1 MNLKQFSIEIDRIF
15 SSSNL
20 LEQFIVDI
28 ESFYK
33 ALDDMAM
40 PLFLIKPI
48 ILKVIKKKSS
58 FKVKKSFYQ
67 TFVEI
72 AKKNRSN
79 AFTKSCEQASVS
91 LEDTDVEVEVDFD
104 LGIESL
110 ISPEFSSGESEDEV
124 CFLFK
129 YLSYLIN
136 KHMLF

>member
-48 ILKVIKKKSS
+48 ILKVIKK
-58 FKVKKSFYQ
+58 
-67 TFVEI
+67 
-72 AKKNRSN
+72 N
-79 AFTKSCEQASVS
+79 
-91 LEDTDVEVEVDFD
+91 
-104 LGIESL
+104 
-110 ISPEFSSGESEDEV
+110 
-124 CFLFK
+124 LF
-129 YLSYLIN
+129 
-136 KHMLF
+136 